1 MKIFRKTIT
10 TLAAG
15 ATSLLAAPAAFA
27 QGDLFS
33 GIDNPSAGFSSF
45 GDLIN
50 QGINL
55 VFIIAGIAVLI
66 YLFFGAFTYL
76 TAGDNEDQVKSART
90 RITNAIVGLI
100 ILAAAWAI
108 WRFIISIIPGLE
120 SLLGVTN

>member
-15 ATSLLAAPAAFA
+15 ATSLLAAPVAFA
-27 QGDLFS
+27 QGLFS
-33 GIDNPSAGFSSF
+33 GISNPSAGFSNF

-55 VFIIAGIAVLI
+55 IFIIAGIAVLV

-108 WRFIISIIPGLE
+108 WRFIINIIPGLE
-120 SLLGVTN
+120 SLLGIQP